1 MTQVLDEFEQLLE
14 ESFAKSNSVADIV
27 EGTVI
32 KKESE
37 GYLVSVKGA
46 KMEAF
51 LSNKE
56 LSSDIEELEIGEVRE
71 FYVLKEENN
80 EDSMLLSLKRIAFA
94 QAWAQLNDAKI
105 QGDTILAK
113 VVSTV
118 KGGVLVDV
126 ADLKGFIP
134 SSQLRTGTPFEGLVD
149 TKIEVKV
156 LEADPKKNKLIL
168 SQRQAV
174 AEQRDQVVD
183 NVLSSLEE
191 DQIVSGNVVRITDFG
206 AFVDI
211 NGIDGLL
218 PISEISWQRI
228 KHPSD
233 VLTLGDTIEVKIIK
247 IDEFEYEIDVGAGE
261 ISSPIELVDANGDEL
276 VRTGIHI
283 PAFDNTNCFEQSG
296 NLMVAVANEPSD
308 WKDTYSNYYQV
319 FEDEH
324 FTGDGTATSF
334 TFQNSEPESITA
346 VTVDD
351 GTGEHIQSSWTYD
364 IETKTLTLASA
375 PAAMAAKKASFE
387 PAGANNSIFFIQIT
401 TKLLIILLDLKYC
414 LSIYKT

>member
-37 GYLVSVKGA
+37 GYLISVKGA

-80 EDSMLLSLKRIAFA
+80 DDSMLLSLKRIAFA

-233 VLTLGDTIEVKIIK
+233 VISLGQELEVKILK
-247 IDEFEYEIDVGAGE
+247 IDMDMKRISLSLKRMGDNPWESIENEFQEGQVIKGTVNKVTSFGAFINIYPGVE
-261 ISSPIELVDANGDEL
+261 ALLPSAEMEPANANPFNIYNVGDEVEVL
-276 VRTGIHI
+276 IKKFTPQEHRIALSV
-283 PAFDNTNCFEQSG
+283 
-296 NLMVAVANEPSD
+296 
-308 WKDTYSNYYQV
+308 KD
-319 FEDEH
+319 
-324 FTGDGTATSF
+324 
-334 TFQNSEPESITA
+334 
-346 VTVDD
+346 
-351 GTGEHIQSSWTYD
+351 IQ
-364 IETKTLTLASA
+364 K
-375 PAAMAAKKASFE
+375 
-387 PAGANNSIFFIQIT
+387 
-401 TKLLIILLDLKYC
+401 
-414 LSIYKT
+414 